1 MPKYELIKSCSN
13 LLDIFHTE
21 SDEKGVDILEMSDFF
36 NIFVSNTIAKIGKD
50 DFWVKYNDLTNL
62 MGNIYRNSIRFR
74 HFQYGNT
81 YR

>member
-50 DFWVKYNDLTNL
+50 DFWVKDTFNKLGYKAK
-62 MGNIYRNSIRFR
+62 I
-74 HFQYGNT
+74 NT
-81 YR
+81 YTTSCIN